1 MIGVI
6 FSIFLAS
13 VGLATLA
20 VRIYDSIFH
29 EVNTATSAARSVLF
43 AGTWTSV
50 TTAMGMRK
58 YTKTVQKWHQKSLG
72 AQKKIGAITGN
83 RHRK

>member
-20 VRIYDSIFH
+20 VRIYDSIFY

-43 AGTWTSV
+43 TGTWASV
-50 TTAMGMRK
+50 TTALGMRK
-58 YTKTVQKWHQKSLG
+58 YTKTVRGLHQKSLG
-72 AQKKIGAITGN
+72 VQKKIDAITRV

>member
-1 MIGVI
+1 MIGLI

-20 VRIYDSIFH
+20 VRIYDAIFA
-29 EVNTATSAARSVLF
+29 EATAATSAARSVLF
-43 AGTWTSV
+43 TGTWASV
-50 TTAMGMRK
+50 TTALGMRK

-72 AQKKIGAITGN
+72 AQKKIDAITK
-83 RHRK
+83 HLK